1 MIFGYTRVS
10 TRDKQTDDLQRRAL
24 INAGVQ
30 KNAIFHDRISGA
42 KAAWTRPGWSRL
54 EASLRSGD
62 ELVIWRLD
70 RLGRSMIDVVTT
82 VDELVE
88 RGVAVRSV
96 TDGLDPSTPQG
107 RLMLGFMASFA
118 EYERGLIQESVQAGV
133 DAAKARGVRFG
144 RPPVDPE
151 ETARKVRLVER
162 AVETE
167 GMTVEAAAWM
177 VGWSRSTYY
186 RRRVQHP
193 ASGQLTAE
201 GSGSRAPSENRS

>member
-24 INAGVQ
+24 INAGVP
-30 KNAIFHDRISGA
+30 KSSIFHDQISGA
-42 KAAWTRPGWSRL
+42 KAARSRPGWSRL
-54 EASLRSGD
+54 EAKLRSGD

-88 RGVAVRSV
+88 RGVVVRSV

-118 EYERGLIQESVQAGV
+118 EYERGLIRERVQAGV
-133 DAAKARGVRFG
+133 DAAKARGVKFG
-144 RPPVDPE
+144 RPSVVPE
-151 ETARKVRLVER
+151 ETARKVRTVGHLVE
-162 AVETE
+162 VE
-167 GMTVEAAAWM
+167 GMTVATAVGI
-177 VGWSRSTYY
+177 VGWSRATYY
-186 RRRVQHP
+186 RHRRAVKDD
-193 ASGQLTAE
+193 
-201 GSGSRAPSENRS
+201 